1 MVWKDHTL
9 FLPGRLC
16 QQLHEVT
23 NSKWEVAL
31 EPKSLSS
38 DLDLC
43 LQSCLQCL
51 SALSHLVCP
60 LETNFRNYCLGVSLL
75 L

>member
-9 FLPGRLC
+9 FLTGCSC
-16 QQLHEVT
+16 QQRHEVT
-23 NSKWEVAL
+23 NSKWEVPL

-38 DLDLC
+38 DLDLH
-43 LQSCLQCL
+43 LQSGLQRL
-51 SALSHLVCP
+51 SALSHLVCF
-60 LETNFRNYCLGVSLL
+60 LETNFRNYCLGMSLL